1 MRRLI
6 YLPVSLLLLVSG
18 MIWGQTPSVHLE
30 SGGVT
35 ITVICESTGA
45 YSFVGT
51 NDVGA
56 IGTFALF
63 ESGSGSPAPGHITD
77 QGNNTAI
84 LDPVGLD
91 GGYRV
96 VYSYTVDM
104 ITYSV
109 PGNFS
114 VTLLDNIV
122 IQGLPETVC
131 KNDSPYPLVPVP
143 SLSDPGATYTF
154 SGPGVSGNQS
164 TGYNYNPASS
174 QVSEGWIQISL
185 FYNAS
190 NGCQVLNSI
199 SIYNSFRDN

>member
-1 MRRLI
+1 M
-6 YLPVSLLLLVSG
+6 V
-18 MIWGQTPSVHLE
+18 WGQEPSVHLE

-35 ITVICESTGA
+35 ISLICESAGS

-51 NDVGA
+51 NSDAA

-63 ESGSGSPAPGHITD
+63 ESVSGSPVAGHITD
-77 QGNNTAI
+77 LSNNTAI

-91 GGYRV
+91 GEYSV
-96 VYSYTVDM
+96 QYSYMVGP

-109 PGNFS
+109 SSIFT
-114 VTLLDNIV
+114 VTLLDVIE

-154 SGPGVSGNQS
+154 SGPGVSGNQA
-164 TGYNYNPASS
+164 TGY
-174 QVSEGWIQISL
+174 V
-185 FYNAS
+185 F
-190 NGCQVLNSI
+190 
-199 SIYNSFRDN
+199 